1 MINNKSEDVRLKLHD
16 NLSSLKSYVDMST
29 VLKYDGSSYVQ
40 LKDSIYYKNICLLLK
55 SVGCH

>member
-29 VLKYDGSSYVQ
+29 VLNYDGSSYVQ

-55 SVGCH
+55 SVG